1 MQAALPPPEVK
12 TVNFPVWTK
21 PGIYGAI
28 VGGVIVSIVGFS
40 AGGWMT
46 GSKANEMARSM
57 ADDQVIAALVP
68 VCHNSAAADPDREA
82 KTATIM
88 QSVGYSRYKA
98 VMEAGWATPPG
109 SDSPDVNLARA
120 CVEGLDLGAS

>member
-1 MQAALPPPEVK
+1 M
-12 TVNFPVWTK
+12 NFPVWTK

>member
-1 MQAALPPPEVK
+1 MNAPE
-12 TVNFPVWTK
+12 WLK

-28 VGGVIVSIVGFS
+28 VGGAIVAIVGFS

-68 VCHNSAAADPDREA
+68 VCHDTAAADPDRVA
-82 KTATIM
+82 KTETIRE
-88 QSVGYSRYKA
+88 SVGYSRYKA

-120 CVEGLDLGAS
+120 CVDGLKLDAS

>member
-1 MQAALPPPEVK
+1 M
-12 TVNFPVWTK
+12 NFPVWTK

-46 GSKANEMARSM
+46 GSKANEMAHSM
-57 ADDQVIAALVP
+57 AADQVVAALVP
-68 VCHNSAAADPDREA
+68 VCHNTAAADPDREA
-82 KTATIM
+82 KVLTIS

-120 CVEGLDLGAS
+120 CVEGLNLDAS